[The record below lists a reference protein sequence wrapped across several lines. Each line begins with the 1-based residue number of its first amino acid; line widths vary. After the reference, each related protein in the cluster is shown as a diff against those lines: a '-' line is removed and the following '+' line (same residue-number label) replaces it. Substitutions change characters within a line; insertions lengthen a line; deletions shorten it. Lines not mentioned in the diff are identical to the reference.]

1 MPIRDEG
8 LGVALSNS
16 ICGLPGPS
24 ATFFHLV
31 FAFVGI
37 RSQMTDVGDIN
48 DVTDFVAVANE
59 YPAQNVFKHIRS

>member
-1 MPIRDEG
+1 MRT
-8 LGVALSNS
+8 
-16 ICGLPGPS
+16 PGSS

-37 RSQMTDVGDIN
+37 RSQVADVGDIN
-48 DVTDFVAVANE
+48 DVTDLVTVANE

>member
-8 LGVALSNS
+8 LGVALSNR
-16 ICGLPGPS
+16 ICGLPRPS